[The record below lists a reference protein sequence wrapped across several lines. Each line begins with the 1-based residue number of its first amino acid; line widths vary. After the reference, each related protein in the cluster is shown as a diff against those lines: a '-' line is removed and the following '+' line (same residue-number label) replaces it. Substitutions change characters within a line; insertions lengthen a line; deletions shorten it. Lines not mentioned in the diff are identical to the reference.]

1 MDSGQEARAHAR
13 RAGLTAMSKTTLD
26 DILAGTDP
34 LLNVKAAAKSAS
46 TEQQRI
52 QDTFSEINQFIDRH
66 ARKPGDIDKPGV
78 AERALRMKLNGL
90 LGDSA
95 ARDLLLPH
103 DRHGLFPAE
112 PARAPQSLDDIFDD
126 ELLATPQ
133 DDIFDLVHVKAAA
146 AKPDEVSTRQPCADF
161 DKFKALFDQC
171 AKDMAEGKRKAIP
184 FANEQEIRA
193 GEFFILNG
201 ILVYVAEVGETHLR
215 SGKKNARL
223 RVVFDN
229 GTEGNN
235 LLRSLATE
243 LYKDANGRR
252 VTTTDMGPLFECEPQ
267 PGDTATGM
275 IYVVKSLSADPEIR
289 KLDGLLH
296 KIGFTSGKM
305 EIRIQ
310 NAKDDPTFLM
320 AAVHPVVTYT
330 LYNIDRVKL
339 EHLLHNFFA
348 EARLDIEIT
357 DRFGK
362 KIKPREWFLVSPG
375 VISDAIARLKD
386 GSIVRCRYD
395 AGRSMIVDEG
405 GR

>member
-1 MDSGQEARAHAR
+1 
-13 RAGLTAMSKTTLD
+13 
-26 DILAGTDP
+26 
-34 LLNVKAAAKSAS
+34 
-46 TEQQRI
+46 
-52 QDTFSEINQFIDRH
+52 
-66 ARKPGDIDKPGV
+66 
-78 AERALRMKLNGL
+78 MKLNGL
-90 LGDSA
+90 LGDPA
-95 ARDLLLPH
+95 ARELLLPH
-103 DRHGLFPAE
+103 DRHSLFPEE
-112 PARAPQSLDDIFDD
+112 PVKVPQTLDEILDD
-126 ELLATPQ
+126 ELLVTPQ
-133 DDIFDLVHVKAAA
+133 DAIFDLVHVKPAV
-146 AKPDEVSTRQPCADF
+146 AKPDEVAARQPCADF
-161 DKFKALFDQC
+161 ETFKPLFEQC
-171 AKDMAEGKRKAIP
+171 AREMAECKRKAIP

-223 RVVFDN
+223 RVIFDN

-235 LLRSLATE
+235 LLRSLARE
-243 LYKDANGRR
+243 LYKDPNGRR
-252 VTTTDMGPLFECEPQ
+252 VTTTDMGPLFESEPQ

-275 IYVVKSLSADPEIR
+275 VYVVKSLSTDPEIR

-320 AAVHPVVTYT
+320 AAVHPVATYT

-339 EHLLHNFFA
+339 EHLLHNFFG

-362 KIKPREWFLVSPG
+362 KIKPREWF
-375 VISDAIARLKD
+375 
-386 GSIVRCRYD
+386 
-395 AGRSMIVDEG
+395 
-405 GR
+405 